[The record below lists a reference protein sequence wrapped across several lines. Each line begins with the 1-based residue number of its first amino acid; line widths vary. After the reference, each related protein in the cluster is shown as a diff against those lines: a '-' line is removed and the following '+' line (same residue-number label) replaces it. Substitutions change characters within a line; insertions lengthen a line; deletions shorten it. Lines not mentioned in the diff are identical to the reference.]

1 MILQEYCNKLSET
14 MRKKNLM
21 ILPLVDKEII
31 KNVIIKYDS
40 LFTKSVVSSQN
51 FEGFVDKIYHNAN
64 VIAVCING
72 QIAGY
77 CAFYMN
83 NFESRI
89 AYITLIAVDKNFQ
102 SNHIG
107 TIMLDYIKTTA
118 VINDFRG
125 VRLEVYNNNTNAIMF
140 YEHNDFFV
148 ETSASNDSKYMR
160 CDL

>member
-31 KNVIIKYDS
+31 KNVIIKY
-40 LFTKSVVSSQN
+40 
-51 FEGFVDKIYHNAN
+51 AN